1 MATKSRKV
9 IGTILMIAMVL
20 ALAACGGKNEDKAA
34 SGSSDTPT
42 KLRLGYLSVMDDAQ
56 TILANNAGLYKE
68 HGLDVD
74 MQVFASGTDLIKAV
88 VGGQLDGGVLGF
100 TNALSWLDK
109 GSDLNIVGG
118 AQIGFHSLLVQ
129 GDSAVQSVDQLKGK
143 SVASQKQGST
153 ADVVWNGVVLK
164 EANLAKA
171 DVSMQYVTPAV
182 AIQSLAAGKVDG
194 AFVFEPFASIAKLS
208 YPVKEIYE
216 IGSEWPF
223 PCMVVITSGDLV
235 NNNRDAV
242 NKMLD
247 AQKEAIE
254 MLQNDPAK
262 AAGFITKEFIQEDT
276 VKKLDGTEVPAVD
289 VIQAAIESQKFN
301 WAIEDQD
308 IQRMQE
314 VSQMMVEQGILEKAV
329 DVNTALDLKWQ
340 EQQK

>member
-1 MATKSRKV
+1 MATTGRKLL
-9 IGTILMIAMVL
+9 GTIIMITMVL

-34 SGSSDTPT
+34 SDNTPI
-42 KLRLGYLSVMDDAQ
+42 KLKLGYLSVMDDAQ
-56 TILANNAGLYKE
+56 TILANNAGLYKS
-68 HGLDVD
+68 HGLDVE
-74 MQVFASGTDLIKAV
+74 MQVFASGTDLIKAI

-109 GSDLNIVGG
+109 GSDLKIVGG
-118 AQIGFHSLLVQ
+118 AQIGFHSLLVS
-129 GDSAVQSVDQLKGK
+129 GDSNIQSVDQLKGK

-153 ADVVWNGVVLK
+153 ADIVWNGVVLK
-164 EANLAKA
+164 NANLGKQ
-171 DVSMQYVTPAV
+171 DVSMQYVSPAV
-182 AIQSLAAGKVDG
+182 AIQSLAANKVDG

-235 NNNRDAV
+235 KNNRDAV

-276 VKKLDGTEVPAVD
+276 VKKIDGSEVPAVD
-289 VIQAAIESQKFN
+289 VIKAAIESQKFN

-308 IQRMQE
+308 VQRMQE
-314 VSQMMVEQGILEKAV
+314 VSQMMVDQGILEKAV
-329 DVNTALDLKWQ
+329 DVNTALDLTWQ

>member
-1 MATKSRKV
+1 MATTGRKL

-20 ALAACGGKNEDKAA
+20 ALAACGGKNEDKEA
-34 SGSSDTPT
+34 SGGDAPT

-74 MQVFASGTDLIKAV
+74 MQVFASGTDLIKAI

-109 GSDLNIVGG
+109 GSDLKIVGG
-118 AQIGFHSLLVQ
+118 AQIGFHSLLVS
-129 GDSAVQSVDQLKGK
+129 GDSDIQSVDQLKGK

-153 ADVVWNGVVLK
+153 ADIVWNGVVL
-164 EANLAKA
+164 ESGNLTKQ
-171 DVSMQYVTPAV
+171 DVSMQYVSPAV
-182 AIQSLAAGKVDG
+182 AIQSLAAKKVDG

-235 NNNRDAV
+235 KNNRDAV

-276 VKKLDGTEVPAVD
+276 VKKVDGTEVPAVD
-289 VIQAAIESQKFN
+289 VIKAAIESQKFN

-314 VSQMMVEQGILEKAV
+314 VSQMMVEQGILENAI
-329 DVNTALDLKWQ
+329 DVNTALDLAWQ
-340 EQQK
+340 NQQK

>member
-1 MATKSRKV
+1 MARTGRKLL
-9 IGTILMIAMVL
+9 GTILMIAMVL
-20 ALAACGGKNEDKAA
+20 ALAACGGKNENKAA
-34 SGSSDTPT
+34 SGSKDAPT

-56 TILANNAGLYKE
+56 TILAHNAGLYKE

-109 GSDLNIVGG
+109 GSDLKIVGG
-118 AQIGFHSLLVQ
+118 AQIGFHSLLVS
-129 GDSAVQSVDQLKGK
+129 GDSSIESVDQLKGK

-153 ADVVWNGVVLK
+153 ADIVWNGVVLK
-164 EANLAKA
+164 SGNLAKQ
-171 DVSMQYVTPAV
+171 DVNMQYVTPAV
-182 AIQSLAAGKVDG
+182 AIQSLAAKKVDG

-216 IGSEWPF
+216 IGTEWPF

-242 NKMLD
+242 NRMLD

-276 VKKLDGTEVPAVD
+276 VKKIDGTEVPAVD
-289 VIQAAIESQKFN
+289 VIKSAIESQTFN

-308 IQRMQE
+308 IERMQE
-314 VSQMMVEQGILEKAV
+314 VSQMMVEQGILENAI
-329 DVNTALDLKWQ
+329 DVNKALDLAWQ
-340 EQQK
+340 KQLK

>member
-1 MATKSRKV
+1 MATKNGKKV

-20 ALAACGGKNEDKAA
+20 ALAACGGKNDDKSA
-34 SGSSDTPT
+34 GGDTPT

-56 TILANNAGLYKE
+56 TILANNAGLYAD

-74 MQVFASGTDLIKAV
+74 MQVFASGTDLIKAI

-109 GSDLNIVGG
+109 GSDLKIVGG
-118 AQIGFHSLLVQ
+118 AQIGFHSLLVSE
-129 GDSAVQSVDQLKGK
+129 DSGIAKVDQLKGK

-153 ADVVWNGVVLK
+153 ADIVWNGVVL
-164 EANLAKA
+164 ESGNLTKQ
-171 DVSMQYVTPAV
+171 DVSMQYVSPAV
-182 AIQSLAAGKVDG
+182 AIQSLAAKKVDG

-235 NNNRDAV
+235 KNNRDAV
-242 NKMLD
+242 NRMLD

-276 VKKLDGTEVPAVD
+276 VKKVDGTEVPAVD
-289 VIQAAIESQKFN
+289 VIQAAIESQTFN

-308 IQRMQE
+308 IERMQE
-314 VSQMMVEQGILEKAV
+314 VSHMMVKQGILEQAI
-329 DVNTALDLKWQ
+329 DVNTALDLAWQ
-340 EQQK
+340 KQLN

>member
-1 MATKSRKV
+1 MITRSGRW
-9 IGTILMIAMVL
+9 IGIVLTVAMVFVL
-20 ALAACGGKNEDKAA
+20 TACGGKNDNQAA
-34 SGSSDTPT
+34 SGDTPQ

-56 TILANNAGLYKE
+56 TILAHNAGLYKE

-74 MQVFASGTDLIKAV
+74 MQVFASGTDLIKAI

-109 GSDLNIVGG
+109 GSDLKIVGG
-118 AQIGFHSLLVQ
+118 AQIGFHSLLVG
-129 GDSAVQSVDQLKGK
+129 GDTDVASVDGLKGK

-153 ADVVWNGVVLK
+153 ADIVWNGVVLK
-164 EANLAKA
+164 GANLTKQ
-171 DVSMQYVTPAV
+171 DVNMQYVSPAV

-235 NNNRDAV
+235 KNNRDAV

-276 VKKLDGTEVPAVD
+276 VKKLDGTEVPAQD
-289 VIQAAIESQKFN
+289 VIQSAIESQKFN

-308 IQRMQE
+308 IERMQE
-314 VSQMMVEQGILEKAV
+314 VSQMMVEQGILEQAI
-329 DVNTALDLKWQ
+329 DVHQALDLAWQ

>member
-1 MATKSRKV
+1 MAAKSRKV
-9 IGTILMIAMVL
+9 MGTILMIAMVL
-20 ALAACGGKNEDKAA
+20 ALAACGGKNENKAA
-34 SGSSDTPT
+34 SGDSDTPT

-56 TILANNAGLYKE
+56 TILANNAGLYKD

-74 MQVFASGTDLIKAV
+74 MQVFASGTDLIKAI

-109 GSDLNIVGG
+109 GSDLKIVGG
-118 AQIGFHSLLVQ
+118 AQIGFHSLLVSE
-129 GDSAVQSVDQLKGK
+129 DSTIATVDQLKGK

-153 ADVVWNGVVLK
+153 ADIVWNGVVLK
-164 EANLAKA
+164 GGNLTKQ
-171 DVSMQYVTPAV
+171 DVSMQYVSPAV
-182 AIQSLAAGKVDG
+182 AIQSLAAKKVDG

-242 NKMLD
+242 NRMLD

-276 VKKLDGTEVPAVD
+276 VKKVDGTEVPAVD
-289 VIQAAIESQKFN
+289 VIKAAIESQKFN

-308 IQRMQE
+308 IERMQE
-314 VSQMMVEQGILEKAV
+314 VSQMMVDQGILEKAI
-329 DVNTALDLKWQ
+329 DVNTALDLAWQ
-340 EQQK
+340 KQLK